1 LKIAHSML
9 KRGKKA
15 AKAALIPK
23 SFHRWMH
30 LPADIR
36 VHMLGNVLTLPAMLN
51 LRATCKQMK
60 KEQDD
65 AYATR
70 TFKSFGFDAYTY
82 RSVEEVEGMMAT
94 RIHLRSFHFE
104 LEGLSDGEN
113 PLHKMCEVNKPAIVQ
128 LLITTRAWNINSTD
142 NVGRIPLYVAA
153 WNGHVEVVKVL
164 LGHDGIA
171 VNQAADDGATPL
183 YAAAEKGHVEVVKAL
198 LGHDGI
204 AVNQAMDDGGTPL
217 AVAAQ
222 EGHVEV
228 VRLLQEKNAH

>member
-1 LKIAHSML
+1 MKIAHSML
-9 KRGKKA
+9 TRGKKA

-23 SFHRWMH
+23 SFHRWTY

-36 VHMLGNVLTLPAMLN
+36 VHMLGDVLTLPAMLN

-104 LEGLSDGEN
+104 LEGLSDGKN
-113 PLHKMCEVNKPAIVQ
+113 PLHKMCADNRPAIAQ

-142 NVGRIPLYVAA
+142 NVGRIPLHFAA
-153 WNGHVEVVKVL
+153 REGHVEVVKVL

-171 VNQAADDGATPL
+171 VNQA
-183 YAAAEKGHVEVVKAL
+183 
-198 LGHDGI
+198 
-204 AVNQAMDDGGTPL
+204 MDTGGTPL
-217 AVAAQ
+217 SIAAW
-222 EGHVEV
+222 EGHANVVEALV
-228 VRLLQEKNAH
+228 SSQ